1 MSDPDEETGV
11 IFVDG
16 DACPVVQD
24 VVELARQADRDVV
37 LVHNRHHEM
46 ADGPDHV
53 EVHETGDRSDAAD
66 HYIYNNASPEDV
78 VVTDDLGLATLI
90 LSRGADVVRFRGDQ
104 PTREDIE
111 MRLAMREA
119 SRRERAKNNRVSGPP
134 EFTES
139 DRRSFRR
146 TLRRTLGLEDPS

>member
-1 MSDPDEETGV
+1 MVELVEQGM
-11 IFVDG
+11 ILVDA

-24 VVELARQADRDVV
+24 VVELAEEAGREVV

-46 ADGPDHV
+46 AQDHDHV
-53 EVHETGDRSDAAD
+53 DVHETGDRSDAAD
-66 HYIYNNASPEDV
+66 HYIYNNASEEDV

-90 LSRGADVVRFRGDQ
+90 LSRGATVVRFRGDQ

-119 SRRERAKNNRVSGPP
+119 SRRERTRNNRVSGPSK
-134 EFTES
+134 FTKQ
-139 DRRSFRR
+139 DRSRFRR
-146 TLRRTLGLEDPS
+146 TFRETLGID